1 MTQDEVIDL
10 LSIITAY
17 DKRSTGEGEIHAWSD
32 AAQRGRWT
40 FADAAEA
47 VKAHYAESTQWL
59 MPGHVTDRIKVQRRD
74 RPPPHALPPSRRS
87 FQQEHKD
94 SCVAWVRDRLDENAS
109 RPSPEDRRAA
119 HAIRC
124 PHCGARA
131 DRRCWQTSWGGT
143 PLASRKTMEE
153 PHRER
158 IRAARQGLE

>member
-1 MTQDEVIDL
+1 MNRNEIVDL
-10 LSIITAY
+10 LSIVTVY
-17 DKRSTGEGEIHAWSD
+17 DGRTIGEADVAAWGD

-40 FADAAEA
+40 FEQAQDA

-74 RPPPHALPPSRRS
+74 PPPPHALPPSRRS
-87 FQQEHKD
+87 FQQQHKD

-131 DRRCWQTSWGGT
+131 DRRCWQTWNGT
-143 PLASRKTMEE
+143 PLASRKTMED

-158 IRAARQGLE
+158 IRTARQEQE